1 MRKGSFVTTQA
12 LEDAPAAPLGQDT
25 APAPE
30 VAPLDGLLADLVTES
45 AASTDGTET
54 ATLEGQTDSPDLLAD
69 YDDEVI
75 KSSPRAKAIRDAEIA
90 DAVKSAEARQAE
102 SFRQRQ
108 ENAEREAKATAEADA
123 YSRNLAELDQVERGA
138 ISQTLYGIGAKL
150 AQAPTVEAANELLQ
164 AEWPTL
170 QGMAQT
176 VQRTANLRHD
186 RLYLDAT
193 NSYLADQ
200 FPNYAIPPELV
211 GRFDAALHAGDY
223 AGRQRVLAE
232 IIRDA
237 VVKDVVPKERSKI
250 AADLKREAE
259 AELKLTRDRQAEQ
272 QAAGTG
278 RPTAVSGRAPAAGRQ
293 FSTRLEVAQ
302 AHSQGELTN
311 TEARSWY
318 ARGLPE
324 T

>member
-1 MRKGSFVTTQA
+1 MTTEQ
-12 LEDAPAAPLGQDT
+12 LPAVSDTASLLGQDT
-25 APAPE
+25 APVIEETLPIETAQ
-30 VAPLDGLLADLVTES
+30 PLGDETATERTTDETATVDPLADLEEEAVR
-45 AASTDGTET
+45 
-54 ATLEGQTDSPDLLAD
+54 Q
-69 YDDEVI
+69 
-75 KSSPRAKAIRDAEIA
+75 SPRVKALLEAHARD
-90 DAVKSAEARQAE
+90 VKAGVEGE
-102 SFRQRQ
+102 WKQRQ
-108 ENAEREAKATAEADA
+108 ETAEREAKATAEADA